1 MMKHFFNSLIHLFKI
16 KNVNLKKIFTYFS
29 LIVVI
34 AASIYGYIIYRNI
47 FSSNTVFA
55 ENEVFVH
62 IPTDADY
69 NQAIQIIT
77 PYVKD
82 IELFKM
88 TAEKKSYVTNVK
100 SGRFLFKKD
109 MNNNDMVNALR
120 QNVPLNLAFNNQE
133 RLEDFAGRIGS
144 QIEADSTSLMKSFTD
159 ENFLKEQGMTRE
171 NVLSLFIPNSY
182 EFFWNISA
190 DKFRDRMAKEYR
202 KFWTPERL
210 EKAKAQNLTPLEV
223 SALASIVHKET
234 VKSDERPR
242 VAGVYLNR
250 LQRGIKLEA
259 DPTVIYAVKKN
270 ANDFTIE
277 IKRVLY
283 KDLETDSPYNM
294 YKYGGLPPG
303 PIAMPDVTALDAVL
317 NPEKHNY
324 IYFCAS
330 VTNFGYHEF
339 AITAAQHEV
348 NRQKYVAWINKQGVK
363 R

>member
-1 MMKHFFNSLIHLFKI
+1 MNFKKALIYISL
-16 KNVNLKKIFTYFS
+16 V
-29 LIVVI
+29 VVI
-34 AASIYGYIIYRNI
+34 AASVYGYMLYRNI
-47 FSSNTVFA
+47 FSPNTSFA
-55 ENEVFVH
+55 EKEVFVY

-69 NQAIQIIT
+69 NQVLEIVSPYIT
-77 PYVKD
+77 D
-82 IELFKM
+82 MERFKM
-88 TAEKKSYVTNVK
+88 TAEKKSYITNVK

-109 MNNNDMVNALR
+109 MNNNELIVALR
-120 QNVPLNLAFNNQE
+120 NNVPLNLAFNNQE

-144 QIEADSTSLMKSFTD
+144 QIEADSTSLMQSFTN
-159 ENFLKEQGMTRE
+159 ETFLKEQNMTRE

-182 EFFWNISA
+182 EFFWNTSA
-190 DKFRDRMAKEYR
+190 DKFRERMAKEYR

-210 EKAKAQNLTPLEV
+210 ERAKSQNLTPLEV

-250 LQRGIKLEA
+250 LERGIKLEA
-259 DPTVIYAVKKN
+259 DPTVIYSVKKS
-270 ANDFTIE
+270 ANDFSLE

-283 KDLETDSPYNM
+283 KDLEIDSPYNT
-294 YKYGGLPPG
+294 YKYEGLPPG

-324 IYFCAS
+324 IFFCAS

-339 AITAAQHEV
+339 AVTAAQHEV
-348 NRQKYVAWINKQGVK
+348 NRQKYVAWISKQGIK

>member
-1 MMKHFFNSLIHLFKI
+1 MSLA
-16 KNVNLKKIFTYFS
+16 
-29 LIVVI
+29 VI
-34 AASIYGYIIYRNI
+34 IGASVYGYMIYRNI
-47 FSSNTVFA
+47 FSANTKFS
-55 ENEVFVH
+55 EKEVYIH
-62 IPTDADY
+62 IPTDSDY
-69 NQAIQIIT
+69 NDVVQIIT
-77 PYVKD
+77 PYVSD
-82 IELFKM
+82 MELFQM
-88 TAEKKSYVTNVK
+88 TAEKKSYVANVK
-100 SGRFLFKKD
+100 PGRFLFKRD
-109 MNNNDMVNALR
+109 MNNNDLVNALR

-159 ENFLKEQGMTRE
+159 EDFLKEQNMTRE

-182 EFFWNISA
+182 EFFWNTSA

-210 EKAKAQNLTPLEV
+210 QKAQAQNLTPLEV
-223 SALASIVHKET
+223 STLASIVHKET

-250 LQRGIKLEA
+250 LNRGIKLEA

-270 ANDFTIE
+270 ADDFAIE

-283 KDLETDSPYNM
+283 KDLETNSPYNTYM
-294 YKYGGLPPG
+294 YEGLPPG

-324 IYFCAS
+324 IFFCAS

-339 AITAAQHEV
+339 AVTAAQHEA
-348 NRQKYVAWINKQGVK
+348 NRQKYVAWISKQGIK

>member
-1 MMKHFFNSLIHLFKI
+1 MNFKRI
-16 KNVNLKKIFTYFS
+16 LTYVS
-29 LIVVI
+29 IIVVI
-34 AASIYGYIIYRNI
+34 AASIYGYIIYKNI
-47 FSSNTVFA
+47 FSPNTNFD
-55 ENEVFVH
+55 EKEVFVH

-69 NQAIQIIT
+69 NEAIQIIT

-82 IELFKM
+82 MELFKM
-88 TAEKKSYVTNVK
+88 TAEKKSYNANVK
-100 SGRFLFKKD
+100 SGRFLFKKG
-109 MNNNDMVNALR
+109 MNNNDMVNSLR

-144 QIEADSTSLMKSFTD
+144 QIEADSTSLMQSFTD

-182 EFFWNISA
+182 EFFWNVSA

-202 KFWTPERL
+202 KFWTPERV
-210 EKAKAQNLTPLEV
+210 EKAKSQNLTPLEV
-223 SALASIVHKET
+223 STLASIVHKET

-250 LQRGIKLEA
+250 LSRGIKLEA
-259 DPTVIYAVKKN
+259 DPTVIYSVKKN
-270 ANDFTIE
+270 AADFTLE

-283 KDLETDSPYNM
+283 KDLETDSPYNT
-294 YKYGGLPPG
+294 YKYEGLPPG

-324 IYFCAS
+324 IFFCAS

-339 AITAAQHEV
+339 AVTAAQHEA
-348 NRQKYVAWINKQGVK
+348 NRQKYVAWISKQGIK

>member
-1 MMKHFFNSLIHLFKI
+1 MNFKKILLYISLIA
-16 KNVNLKKIFTYFS
+16 
-29 LIVVI
+29 VVV
-34 AASIYGYIIYRNI
+34 ASVYGYMIYRNI
-47 FSSNTVFA
+47 FLPNTSFA
-55 ENEVFVH
+55 EKEVFVY
-62 IPTDADY
+62 IPTETNYKLALEIISPFVADI
-69 NQAIQIIT
+69 A
-77 PYVKD
+77 
-82 IELFKM
+82 LFKM
-88 TAEKKSYVTNVK
+88 TAEKKAYVTNVK
-100 SGRFLFKKD
+100 SGRFLFKKG
-109 MNNNDMVNALR
+109 MNNNDLVNALR
-120 QNVPLNLAFNNQE
+120 QNIPLNLAFNNQE

-159 ENFLKEQGMTRE
+159 ETFLLEQNMTRE

-182 EFFWNISA
+182 EFFWNSSA

-210 EKAKAQNLTPLEV
+210 AKAQAQNLTPMEV
-223 SALASIVHKET
+223 SVLAAIVHKET

-250 LQRGIKLEA
+250 LERGIKLEA

-270 ANDFTIE
+270 ANDFTIQ

-294 YKYGGLPPG
+294 YKYAGLPPG

-317 NPEKHNY
+317 NPEKHKY
-324 IYFCAS
+324 LFFCAS

-339 AITAAQHEV
+339 AVTLAQHEA

>member
-1 MMKHFFNSLIHLFKI
+1 
-16 KNVNLKKIFTYFS
+16 VNFKKILVYFS
-29 LIVVI
+29 LVVVV
-34 AASIYGYIIYRNI
+34 AASIYGYMLYRNI
-47 FSSNTVFA
+47 FSPNTRFA
-55 ENEVFVH
+55 EKEIFVY

-69 NQAIQIIT
+69 NKVLEIVSPYIT
-77 PYVKD
+77 D
-82 IELFKM
+82 IERFKM
-88 TAEKKSYVTNVK
+88 TAEKKSYITNVK
-100 SGRFLFKKD
+100 PGRFLFKKD
-109 MNNNDMVNALR
+109 MNNNDLIVALR
-120 QNVPLNLAFNNQE
+120 NNVPLNLAFNNQE

-144 QIEADSTSLMKSFTD
+144 QIEADSTSLMQSFTD
-159 ENFLKEQGMTRE
+159 ETFLKEQNMTRE

-182 EFFWNISA
+182 EFFWNTSA

-210 EKAKAQNLTPLEV
+210 EKAKKQNLTPLEV
-223 SALASIVHKET
+223 TALASIVHKET

-250 LQRGIKLEA
+250 LERGIKLEA
-259 DPTVIYAVKKN
+259 DPTVIFAVKNN
-270 ANDFTIE
+270 ANDFTLE

-283 KDLETDSPYNM
+283 KDLETDSPYNT
-294 YKYGGLPPG
+294 YKYAGLPPG

-324 IYFCAS
+324 IFFCAS

-339 AITAAQHEV
+339 AVTAAQHEV
-348 NRQKYVAWINKQGVK
+348 NRQKYVAWISKQGIK